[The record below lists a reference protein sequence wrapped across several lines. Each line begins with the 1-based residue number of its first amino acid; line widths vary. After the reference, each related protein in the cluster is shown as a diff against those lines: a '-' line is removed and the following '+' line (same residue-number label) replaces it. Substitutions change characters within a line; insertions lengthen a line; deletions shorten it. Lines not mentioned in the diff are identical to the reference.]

1 MDPNEIKLETMSKM
15 FEYEKLVREI
25 DEYKDIDELKM
36 ITKSYMKLYFKQQ
49 EVVSFLGIKWT
60 YKYKVEVL

>member
-15 FEYEKLVREI
+15 FEYEKQAREV
-25 DEYKDIDELKM
+25 DECRDIDELKL

-49 EVVSFLGIKWT
+49 EILKSFPAI
-60 YKYKVEVL
+60 